1 MLHLRSM
8 KLLFEYRVLNLSLG
22 FLVHCRRTSASAK
35 TPRAAAGRASPV
47 APRRRASQATPARLS
62 PPCRAL
68 DRSAARRGGP
78 RVCRT
83 PREFFA
89 PPRRADSPSATPQ
102 RRAGVIF
109 SRRRGDLAP
118 PV

>member
-1 MLHLRSM
+1 MLYLRSM
-8 KLLFEYRVLNLSLG
+8 KLLLEQPILNLSF
-22 FLVHCRRTSASAK
+22 FLVHRRRLSASAK
-35 TPRAAAGRASPV
+35 TPRAAAGKASPV
-47 APRRRASQATPARLS
+47 APRRRVSQATPARLS

-68 DRSAARRGGP
+68 DRSGARRGGP

-83 PREFFA
+83 PRESFA
-89 PPRRADSPSATPQ
+89 PARRADSPSATPQ

-109 SRRRGDLAP
+109 SRRRGGSAP